1 MPMLYGEGA
10 KAFLRLQ
17 EEIVKRTNDLS
28 LLAWKNQAPSVGE
41 HGCGVLASSPS
52 AFRCSGGFSIT
63 TQLHIATAKDRHP
76 FYILHLAD
84 NKDLDPVY
92 LVLLK
97 LDRDLYVRDC
107 SSMYLAHDPGRRYGA
122 EAVYKKRCGSID
134 LGIPA
139 GSGRGIKVFDEVIP
153 ESVWDPTQFLLLD
166 PSTPVALLLGDP
178 KEPYGSVYLLDLK
191 HRTAGTLYLVP
202 ASSRAIPYIM
212 TNLGNL
218 TQQTLLAFFN
228 LEPVQLDRLEIKTR
242 PHNHLFQGEDLSAG
256 GLRFDLLA
264 LFREV

>member
-1 MPMLYGEGA
+1 
-10 KAFLRLQ
+10 
-17 EEIVKRTNDLS
+17 
-28 LLAWKNQAPSVGE
+28 
-41 HGCGVLASSPS
+41 
-52 AFRCSGGFSIT
+52 
-63 TQLHIATAKDRHP
+63 
-76 FYILHLAD
+76 
-84 NKDLDPVY
+84 
-92 LVLLK
+92 
-97 LDRDLYVRDC
+97 
-107 SSMYLAHDPGRRYGA
+107 MYLAHDPGRRYGA

-139 GSGRGIKVFDEVIP
+139 GSGRGIKVFEVIP

-178 KEPYGSVYLLDLK
+178 KEPYGSVYLLVLK

-264 LFREV
+264 LFREVQSATQGPYGQGTPFLQLSGLSIRDASSRSDGSVPQPLTDQIGGRRGMGLGVLTLSIPP